1 MKSVLI
7 IGMGRLGKRLAEKMT
22 ELGNDVMIADT
33 SEKKINELAPRFT
46 DAYVADCT
54 NENVL
59 KNFDIKHFDVC
70 FVTIGDNFQASLEI
84 TSLLKELGA
93 KYVVSKAGS
102 TIQSKF
108 LLRNGADEVV
118 YPERDIADKLAI
130 KHNARNVFD
139 LIELSKEYAIFE
151 IPVKAGW
158 IGNSIQSL
166 DIRKKYHI
174 NVLAI
179 KHNNVINVP
188 TPEYS
193 FVENDHII
201 VLGKQND
208 IVKLNSKK

>member
-7 IGMGRLGKRLAEKMT
+7 IGMGRLGTRLAEKMSD
-22 ELGNDVMIADT
+22 LGNDVMVVDT
-33 SEKKINELAPRFT
+33 SEKIINEIAPRFT

-59 KNFDIKHFDVC
+59 KNFGVQHFDVC

-102 TIQSKF
+102 DIQAKF

-130 KHNARNVFD
+130 KHNAKDIFD

-151 IPVKAGW
+151 IPVKKNW

-166 DIRKKYHI
+166 DIRKKYHV

-179 KHNNVINVP
+179 KNNNVINIP
-188 TPEYS
+188 SPDYS
-193 FVENDHII
+193 FVQNDHVIL
-201 VLGKQND
+201 LGKQND
-208 IVKLNSKK
+208 VFKLNNKK

>member
-7 IGMGRLGKRLAEKMT
+7 IGMGRFGTRLAEKMS
-22 ELGNDVMIADT
+22 ELGNDVMIVDI
-33 SEKKINELAPRFT
+33 SEKKINSLAPRFT
-46 DAYVADCT
+46 DAYIADCT
-54 NENVL
+54 NENEI
-59 KNFDIKHFDVC
+59 KNFDVKHFDVC

-84 TSLLKELGA
+84 TSLLKEFGA

-108 LLRNGADEVV
+108 LLKNGADEVV
-118 YPERDIADKLAI
+118 YPERDIAEKLAI
-130 KHNARNVFD
+130 KHNARNVLD
-139 LIELSKEYAIFE
+139 LIELSNEYAIFE
-151 IPVKAGW
+151 IPVKDGW

-179 KHNNVINVP
+179 KNSNVITVP
-188 TPEYS
+188 TPDYS
-193 FVENDHII
+193 FAENDHII

-208 IVKLNSKK
+208 VFKLNNKK

>member
-7 IGMGRLGKRLAEKMT
+7 IGMGRLGSRLAEKMLG
-22 ELGNDVMIADT
+22 LGNDVMIVDT
-33 SEKKINELAPRFT
+33 SEKIINELAPHFT

-59 KNFDIKHFDVC
+59 KNFGVQNFDVC

-93 KYVVSKAGS
+93 KYIVSKAGS
-102 TIQSKF
+102 DIQAKF

-139 LIELSKEYAIFE
+139 LIEISKEYAIFE
-151 IPVKAGW
+151 IPVKKSW
-158 IGNSIQSL
+158 VGNSIQSL
-166 DIRKKYHI
+166 DIRKKHHI

-179 KHNNVINVP
+179 KNNNVVNVP
-188 TPEYS
+188 SPDYS

-208 IVKLNSKK
+208 VFKLNSRK